1 MQQLFPCMSMKFDIF
16 APKIAS
22 MSDNNPST
30 HFKVAIIGSGP
41 AGYTAAIYAARA
53 GLHPVMFTGMNPGGQ
68 LIFTTEVENFP
79 GYPEGTQGPE
89 MMEDLRRQAERFGT
103 QIRYAMITKTDFTGK
118 TKRFW
123 DDGGDEFTADAVIIS
138 TGADAK
144 YLGVPGEQAFLNRG
158 VSACA
163 VCDGFF
169 YKDQVVTVVGGG
181 DTAAEEATYLAGLCT
196 KVNLLV
202 RSDKMRASTI
212 MQQRVVDTPNIEV
225 HWYTETVEVL
235 GEEKV
240 HSVRVRNNKTGA
252 ESVIETK
259 GFFVAI
265 GHKPNT
271 DIFAGQI
278 DMNDQGYILTK
289 GKSTH
294 TNLEGVFAAG
304 DAQDFTYRQAITAA
318 GTGCMAALDAERW
331 LKEHGLS

>member
-1 MQQLFPCMSMKFDIF
+1 
-16 APKIAS
+16 
-22 MSDNNPST
+22 
-30 HFKVAIIGSGP
+30 
-41 AGYTAAIYAARA
+41 
-53 GLHPVMFTGMNPGGQ
+53 
-68 LIFTTEVENFP
+68 
-79 GYPEGTQGPE
+79 

-103 QIRYAMITKTDFTGK
+103 DIRYAMITKTDLTGK
-118 TKRFW
+118 VKRFW
-123 DDGGDEFTADAVIIS
+123 DDSGTEFSADAIIIS

-144 YLGVPGEQAFLNRG
+144 YLGIPGEQAYLNRG

-169 YKDQVVTVVGGG
+169 YRDQVVTVVGGG
-181 DTAAEEATYLAGLCT
+181 DTAAEEATYLAGLC
-196 KVNLLV
+196 KEVNLLV
-202 RSDKMRASTI
+202 RSDKMRASII
-212 MQQRVVDTPNIEV
+212 MQQRVADTPNIKV
-225 HWYTETVEVL
+225 HWFTEATEII

-240 HSVRVRNNKTGA
+240 SGVAVINNKTG
-252 ESVIETK
+252 EKSVIETK

-271 DIFAGQI
+271 DIFAGQV